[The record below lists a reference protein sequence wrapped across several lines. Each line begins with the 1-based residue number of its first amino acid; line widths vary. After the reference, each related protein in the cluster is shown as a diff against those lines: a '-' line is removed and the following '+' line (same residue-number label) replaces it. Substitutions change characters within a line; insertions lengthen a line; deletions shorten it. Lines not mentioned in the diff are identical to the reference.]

1 MEQRGCG
8 SRFIA
13 VMSPGYSVQAFRELD
28 NSVNSCGFKKIYID
42 SISVVFMEEAHL
54 KIGI

>member
-28 NSVNSCGFKKIYID
+28 NSVNSCGFKKNVY
-42 SISVVFMEEAHL
+42 
-54 KIGI
+54 